1 MSLNEQRYPILSGVD
16 SPDDVKGLNTAERK
30 LLADEMRSFII
41 ETVSQTGGHLAPS
54 LGVVELTIALL
65 SLYSPPYDKIIWDV
79 GHQAYPYKILTG
91 RKSRF
96 DTIRQL
102 GGLSGFPKT
111 SESKYDSFGVGHAST
126 SIGAA
131 LGMAVARDLKRD
143 KNKVVAIIGDGALS
157 GGLALEGLNNAGVSG
172 RDMLVILNDNEMS
185 ISKNVGAIS
194 TYLTEIIAGQSYRKL
209 KGGIWNL
216 TDRVPLTEQLRYIG
230 HKLEGSFKSLI
241 TVQPGMLFEGFGFDY
256 FGPIDGHDTSELIK
270 ILNEIESVRGPKIL
284 HVITKKG
291 KGYYPAE
298 TDASK
303 FHGISCF
310 NPKTGEK
317 EPAGDQPITYTK
329 AFGDAMIELRGKF
342 PRLCAITAAM
352 EIGTGLDGFHK
363 KYPDQFFDVGIAEG
377 HAVLFGASLRQS
389 GIPTVVAIYSSFIQ
403 RSYDQLF
410 HDVALQKIPLVI
422 ALDRAGL
429 VGDDGP
435 THHGAFDLSFL
446 RCVPDIIVAA
456 PKDEEELRQML
467 YTGLA
472 QGEMPFVARYPR
484 GCGTGLSPR
493 EQLSEIEIGK
503 WETLRKG
510 KDVAV
515 LAVGSM
521 VQNSLFA
528 AEKLKE
534 RGFETT
540 VVNARFVK
548 PMDINMLDELSA
560 RFDKI
565 VTIEENVQAGGFGEG
580 VTEWLSSKNWKG
592 RVKNLAIP
600 NRFIEQGTRGE
611 LLNIVGLDPE
621 GISDTIHHFIS

>member
-1 MSLNEQRYPILSGVD
+1 MSLNEQKYPVLAGVD

-30 LLADEMRSFII
+30 MLADEMRSFII
-41 ETVSQTGGHLAPS
+41 EIVSQTGGHLAPS

-102 GGLSGFPKT
+102 GGLSGFPKI
-111 SESKYDSFGVGHAST
+111 SESKYDAFGVGHAST

-230 HKLEGSFKSLI
+230 HKLEGSIKSLI

-270 ILNEIESVRGPKIL
+270 ILNEIESVRGPKLL

-298 TDASK
+298 HDASK

-472 QGEMPFVARYPR
+472 QNEMPFVVRYPR
-484 GCGTGLSPR
+484 GCGTGLSKR
-493 EQLSEIEIGK
+493 EQLGEIEIGK

-521 VQNSLFA
+521 VQNSLLA
-528 AEKLKE
+528 AEKLKK

-548 PMDINMLDELSA
+548 PMDIEILDELSA
-560 RFDKI
+560 GFDKM
-565 VTIEENVQAGGFGEG
+565 VTIEENIQAGGFGEG
-580 VTEWLSSKNWKG
+580 VTEWLSSKNYKG
-592 RVKNLAIP
+592 RIKNLAIL
-600 NRFIEQGTRGE
+600 NRFIEQGTRWE

-621 GISDTIHHFIS
+621 GICDAIHQFIS